1 MALNYKFYSTPEYYQ
16 ELIARI
22 TAAGRGDS
30 VRLASMGLTICA
42 DEVSTIMDELARAA
56 GRAADIS
63 LAIDAYSFLN
73 RDNRLPGPLFYSK
86 QLPAR
91 LSPVF
96 AAKLKAMQAISQAGG
111 RARIINPPGR
121 RFTNPVAGRNHI
133 KLAIIND
140 SVFIG
145 GCNLDPSDRFDMMVS
160 FEDRAAANRMAE
172 LFDNIMSAGNT
183 KKALGGADTS
193 FEFDADTEVIVDAG
207 VKKKSLIYQK
217 AMEVIDEAQE
227 SIYMF
232 CQFFPYGETAKHLA
246 AAHRRGCDITL
257 VFNHPAK
264 HGRLHSPGHHFVII
278 KEKATAPRTFFEGRL
293 PKNLPF
299 LHAKL
304 IASEKA
310 AIMGSHNFVNAG
322 VNLGT
327 AELALLNRTPSFA
340 KKAVSCINKQIERY
354 SQRSTA
360 AEA

>member
-1 MALNYKFYSTPEYYQ
+1 M
-16 ELIARI
+16 
-22 TAAGRGDS
+22 
-30 VRLASMGLTICA
+30 
-42 DEVSTIMDELARAA
+42 
-56 GRAADIS
+56 
-63 LAIDAYSFLN
+63 
-73 RDNRLPGPLFYSK
+73 
-86 QLPAR
+86 
-91 LSPVF
+91 
-96 AAKLKAMQAISQAGG
+96 
-111 RARIINPPGR
+111 
-121 RFTNPVAGRNHI
+121 
-133 KLAIIND
+133 
-140 SVFIG
+140 
-145 GCNLDPSDRFDMMVS
+145 
-160 FEDRAAANRMAE
+160 
-172 LFDNIMSAGNT
+172 
-183 KKALGGADTS
+183 
-193 FEFDADTEVIVDAG
+193 DAG